1 MNDKPPS
8 TELVQ
13 IILLVLLLIFSMFFS
28 ASETAFLSA
37 NKLRMRYLKQRKNKS
52 AIRVTEILKNKQS
65 FLTTGLIGNTLVN
78 TLIAVVITAIAVSSF
93 SGEGAVGI
101 AVAIATVLVL
111 IFGEIVP
118 KTVALTYPDK
128 IALATSYVITLLIII
143 FKPLVL
149 FFNLLTKPFLFL
161 LGIDTQQKNTDVTD
175 DDLKT
180 FFEESEK
187 LGQLSNYERSM
198 MEKILS
204 YADIQAKNIMTPRP
218 DIQAIHIT
226 SGIKEILTLAEQS
239 HFSRFPVYDKDI
251 DDIKGVFYIKDFFIS
266 SAFAEHANVQ
276 CFDVRTY
283 MRKPIF
289 VFESTDSDTMQKF
302 FHSEG
307 QNMLVVLDEYGGTAG
322 VVTIEDLTEEVFG
335 DIEDEYDIGA
345 SNDQCVKTAD
355 GFIVSGS
362 MQISVFNEKFRTS
375 FTDAQHE
382 TIAGIVLEKF
392 GDMPLIGTKIQIDE
406 YTFEVLET
414 TKKKITRLKV
424 TGAKA

>member
-13 IILLVLLLIFSMFFS
+13 IIVLVLLLIFSMFFS

-161 LGIDTQQKNTDVTD
+161 LGIDMQQKNTDVTD

-266 SAFAEHANVQ
+266 SDFAEHANVQ

-307 QNMLVVLDEYGGTAG
+307 QNMLVVLDE
-322 VVTIEDLTEEVFG
+322 
-335 DIEDEYDIGA
+335 
-345 SNDQCVKTAD
+345 
-355 GFIVSGS
+355 
-362 MQISVFNEKFRTS
+362 
-375 FTDAQHE
+375 
-382 TIAGIVLEKF
+382 
-392 GDMPLIGTKIQIDE
+392 
-406 YTFEVLET
+406 
-414 TKKKITRLKV
+414 
-424 TGAKA
+424 